1 MQGLSTRLS
10 AYSLSEEGNHGAL
23 EDEEEDESMGTIPER
38 GQSQDAEQQ

>member
-23 EDEEEDESMGTIPER
+23 EEEDETDSEKADE
-38 GQSQDAEQQ
+38 S